1 MNNLFNKLNPFKK
14 QKQVQKPKIIQNK
27 SIQEEVITP
36 ISDAEFEHKLG
47 MFRPEKN
54 QFLTEIGKTEFLN
67 GIKNAIANRET
78 TQGQVLKDL
87 KNLELMDFY
96 EKYKDLNQEN
106 PYKNAVKKMRTT
118 GFFSFTAQ
126 DHEDMGSTPDSI
138 LIKYPG
144 KAQYELMSEEEIKAI
159 LDNVEIVKKDPQLV
173 KNGYYKIL
181 VDAIKVDIPFLKSVG
196 KLPKKYEDF
205 DVSQL

>member
-14 QKQVQKPKIIQNK
+14 QEQVPRRE
-27 SIQEEVITP
+27 SVSVEEDVILP
-36 ISDAEFEHKLG
+36 ISDAEFKHKIGMLSLG
-47 MFRPEKN
+47 KN
-54 QFLTEIGKTEFLN
+54 QYLTEIGRTEFVD
-67 GIKNAIANRET
+67 GINNAIENGNIAQE
-78 TQGQVLKDL
+78 QVLRDL
-87 KNLELMDFY
+87 KNLQGMEFY

-138 LIKYPG
+138 LIDHPG
-144 KAQYELMSEEEIKAI
+144 KAQYELMSEEEIQAI

-173 KNGYYKIL
+173 KNGYYKNL